1 MGERWEREGESQ
13 RLIIKTCKQSTDHCA
28 CVQSGFACESQDTYV
43 KLWFTRP
50 CSRVSVV
57 RVSLLHSLRFS
68 SFSALRLT
76 YLPVYCPSPWSDTVH
91 RNMAPIPR
99 RAFIARIRFSSSVSS
114 SRGVS
119 PAGSKHST
127 QDVNGSLPLHRLL
140 PFLSRA
146 SMRKDPW
153 TPATHLTSPSPDTA
167 VREGS
172 VEAIS
177 TRQETCPARG
187 EGPPLNPTTSLHTTS
202 RRSPVIPVPTPL
214 MNWRG
219 RKYGRRYGRRGVE
232 SQNTCKRGHE
242 GQRMISRVQL
252 YTVGPIIFPQ

>member
-13 RLIIKTCKQSTDHCA
+13 RLIFKSCKQSTDHFT
-28 CVQSGFACESQDTYV
+28 CVQSGFACESHDTYKILCKFYGSAV
-43 KLWFTRP
+43 HVLA
-50 CSRVSVV
+50 
-57 RVSLLHSLRFS
+57 SLLRSLRFP
-68 SFSALRLT
+68 SFSALRQT

-214 MNWRG
+214 MNWEEEVW
-219 RKYGRRYGRRGVE
+219 KRRYGRGGMEEEASSVRTHV
-232 SQNTCKRGHE
+232 
-242 GQRMISRVQL
+242 
-252 YTVGPIIFPQ
+252 